1 MTNTRFMIGTAAG
14 FALVSLALAS
24 NVDAKT
30 HPKPKHTTMRAKP
43 SVTVHTIAYGSNSAM
58 RPSGDVS
65 LATGHGEL
73 INLSEPVSD
82 VFTSNPQAVD
92 INVRSTT
99 QVYIFGKGR
108 GESSVYATNKS
119 GRIIYS
125 SNVRVEQYLDSLDQM
140 LRVAMPEAQI
150 TATKISGMIILTG
163 TVLSPEDATQAEL
176 LVNGY
181 VGNEVGSK
189 TKKVLVLNHIKT
201 ATPQQV
207 NLQVRIAEVSRSV
220 SKNIGVNLTTAGKDG
235 GTVFGV
241 SSGRNVGSIASKS
254 LAGYPTRDFSTQ
266 FGYPAGTLASL
277 PYDPVNPGV
286 PLNPVNP
293 GKAFNLTNL
302 AQGAGTTAL
311 GIGGHFLGM
320 DVLSALDLAETD
332 GLAKTLA
339 QPNLTALSGETASFL
354 AGGEIPITVATPST
368 TGTTLSVEYKSYGI
382 SLSFTPVVLADGRV
396 SMRVRPE
403 VSELDYANAI
413 TLSGFSIPA
422 LTVRRSETTVE
433 MGSGQSM
440 VISGLLKNRDLSTTT
455 KAPGV
460 GDVPVL
466 GALFRSNQYQR
477 GETELMIVV
486 TPYLVK
492 PVNANQIVL
501 PTDGVKTA
509 TDLQRVLLGKN
520 GDGTTGGDRPKPTM
534 APAKTSVT
542 PSVGALEALPAT
554 PKPVAPEQNT
564 PAPAQVGLVQPV
576 AAPQPASPA
585 RAAKHGNTDAS
596 PGFGS

>member
-1 MTNTRFMIGTAAG
+1 MLSARIQISCRMTV
-14 FALVSLALAS
+14 ALVALAVGTS
-24 NVDAKT
+24 GGAKW
-30 HPKPKHTTMRAKP
+30 HPKSK
-43 SVTVHTIAYGSNSAM
+43 VHTSTRRTSVVVHQSRIPGNTAITPN
-58 RPSGDVS
+58 GDLP
-65 LATGHGEL
+65 LAIGHGEL
-73 INLSEPVSD
+73 INLSEPISD
-82 VFTSNPQAVD
+82 VFTSNPQVAD
-92 INVRSTT
+92 INVRSTS
-99 QVYIFGKGR
+99 QIYVFGKTR
-108 GESSVYATNKS
+108 GESSVYATNS
-119 GRIIYS
+119 AGRIIYS
-125 SNVRVEQYLDSLDQM
+125 SNVRVEQYLDTVDEM
-140 LRVAMPEAQI
+140 LRVAMPDAQI
-150 TATKISGMIILTG
+150 TATKISGMIMLTG
-163 TVLSPEDATQAEL
+163 VVLSPEDATQAEM

-181 VGNEVGSK
+181 VGNEPGSK

-207 NLQVRIAEVSRSV
+207 NLQVRISEVSRTV
-220 SKNIGVNLTTAGKDG
+220 SKNIGANLTTAAKNGS
-235 GTVFGV
+235 TVFGV
-241 SSGRNVGSIASKS
+241 SSGRNLGTISPTDLSK
-254 LAGYPTRDFSTQ
+254 YPTRDFSTQ

-277 PYDPVNPGV
+277 PYNPANPSV

-293 GKAFNLTNL
+293 GTTYNLSGLT
-302 AQGAGTTAL
+302 QGVGTTAL
-311 GIGGHFLGM
+311 GIGGHFLGL

-368 TGTTLSVEYKSYGI
+368 TGTTLSIEYKSYGV
-382 SLSFTPVVLADGRV
+382 SLSFTPVVLADGRI

-413 TLSGFSIPA
+413 SLSGFSIPA
-422 LTVRRSETTVE
+422 LKVRRSETTVE

-440 VISGLLKNRDLSTTT
+440 VISGLLQNDDKSTTT

-492 PVNANQIVL
+492 PVSANQIVM
-501 PTDGVKTA
+501 PTDGTKSA

-520 GDGTTGGDRPKPTM
+520 GDGKSGGDRPKPTM
-534 APAKTSVT
+534 APASTRVS
-542 PSVGALEALPAT
+542 PSVGALDVLPPR
-554 PKPVAPEQNT
+554 PKPTTPDQNAPV
-564 PAPAQVGLVQPV
+564 PAQVGILQPV
-576 AAPQPASPA
+576 PMPQPAAQP
-585 RAAKHGNTDAS
+585 RAPKHTNDAAV